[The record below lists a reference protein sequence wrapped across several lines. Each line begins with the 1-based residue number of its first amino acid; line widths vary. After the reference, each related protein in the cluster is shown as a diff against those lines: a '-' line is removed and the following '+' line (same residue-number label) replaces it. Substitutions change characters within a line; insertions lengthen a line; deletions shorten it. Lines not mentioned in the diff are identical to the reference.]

1 MRHSTLLLA
10 TLFIAGSQIAHAGV
24 INPDCTVSKAAKST
38 AMKATVG
45 IGGRCD
51 AKETVKDQTPDAVKN
66 GVSDVKQ
73 TKSNIKEVS
82 NNVSDTRDALKNN

>member
-1 MRHSTLLLA
+1 MHHRSLLIATLLITA
-10 TLFIAGSQIAHAGV
+10 TQFANAGV
-24 INPDCTVSKAAKST
+24 FNPNCTVSKAAKST

-45 IGGRCD
+45 VGGRCD

-73 TKSNIKEVS
+73 TKSNVQSVSHNVS
-82 NNVSDTRDALKNN
+82 NTLDVIKSN